1 MELID
6 HVDDLRWKLRP
17 AGHFLL
23 LLGNRPAESE
33 LQFRL
38 NRFWEARYIANGG
51 SFIGLELLLINK
63 EYLDESM
70 LIPKNTSV
78 LIHQVPGRPRVR
90 LITTQEYVFTDLL
103 IPSALFSY
111 LAILLPRIENK
122 VEHVQAETSNS
133 HVALPPAAKYIEYEF
148 GNDFYFIPA
157 ASIDTPALDW
167 QRFNRQCQEDF
178 GAGRDSF
185 VYLTGMESKTP
196 PPGYICHRCNVAGHC
211 IHHCPTNGDSN
222 YNVKRVKPPTGIPKY
237 MLVALIHCQVVQLQ
251 LLNQKK
257 NLDAFDK
264 EIEGLPSTTR
274 SVGEFTSRCCFQ
286 SFCVTS

>member
-1 MELID
+1 
-6 HVDDLRWKLRP
+6 
-17 AGHFLL
+17 
-23 LLGNRPAESE
+23 
-33 LQFRL
+33 
-38 NRFWEARYIANGG
+38 
-51 SFIGLELLLINK
+51 
-63 EYLDESM
+63 M

-157 ASIDTPALDW
+157 VQGAQHNNPCHVLAPEEEKASIDTPALDW
-167 QRFNRQCQEDF
+167 QRQCQEDF

-222 YNVKRVKPPTGIPKY
+222 YNVKRVKPPTGIPK
-237 MLVALIHCQVVQLQ
+237 
-251 LLNQKK
+251 
-257 NLDAFDK
+257 DAFDK

-286 SFCVTS
+286 SFCVTSE

>member
-1 MELID
+1 
-6 HVDDLRWKLRP
+6 
-17 AGHFLL
+17 
-23 LLGNRPAESE
+23 
-33 LQFRL
+33 
-38 NRFWEARYIANGG
+38 
-51 SFIGLELLLINK
+51 
-63 EYLDESM
+63 M

-90 LITTQEYVFTDLL
+90 LITAQEYVFTDLL
-103 IPSALFSY
+103 IPSPLFSY

-133 HVALPPAAKYIEYEF
+133 HVSLLPPAKYHFHILIEYEF

-157 ASIDTPALDW
+157 VQVDTPALDW
-167 QRFNRQCQEDF
+167 QRLHIGYECGF
-178 GAGRDSF
+178 GNLHSF

-211 IHHCPTNGDSN
+211 IYHCPTNGDSN
-222 YNVKRVKPPTGIPKY
+222 YNVKRVKPPTGIPKS
-237 MLVALIHCQVVQLQ
+237 MLVALIHCQVVQLH
-251 LLNQKK
+251 LLNQKRK
-257 NLDAFDK
+257 DAFDK

-286 SFCVTS
+286 SFCVTSFRYMFFLSIFVNS

>member
-1 MELID
+1 
-6 HVDDLRWKLRP
+6 
-17 AGHFLL
+17 
-23 LLGNRPAESE
+23 
-33 LQFRL
+33 
-38 NRFWEARYIANGG
+38 
-51 SFIGLELLLINK
+51 
-63 EYLDESM
+63 M

-167 QRFNRQCQEDF
+167 QRHLSTLLFLLDLIGNVKIILGQGEVTYKVRI
-178 GAGRDSF
+178 
-185 VYLTGMESKTP
+185 KTP

-222 YNVKRVKPPTGIPKY
+222 YNVKRVKPPTGIPKS

-251 LLNQKK
+251 LLNQKRK
-257 NLDAFDK
+257 LWM
-264 EIEGLPSTTR
+264 LLTR
-274 SVGEFTSRCCFQ
+274 K
-286 SFCVTS
+286 